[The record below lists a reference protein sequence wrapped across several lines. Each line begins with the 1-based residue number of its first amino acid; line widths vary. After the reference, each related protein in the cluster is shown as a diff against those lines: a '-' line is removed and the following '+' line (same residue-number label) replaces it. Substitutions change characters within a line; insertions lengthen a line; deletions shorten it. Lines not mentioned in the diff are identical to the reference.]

1 MNITAKNLLLAA
13 QDGYRDSDTEY
24 RLYVGHED
32 TKAARNAIYKRL
44 EKTDLEYKLQDSGVF
59 LYVTLDQVAEYG
71 LTEDDLDYCNDLR
84 DYHRRQEEVMREH
97 EQRERETLARL
108 LGNFEATLAV
118 YVDDPAKRYQVAKHL
133 VDTAKEV
140 L

>member
-32 TKAARNAIYKRL
+32 TKAARDAIFKRL

-59 LYVTLDQVAEYG
+59 LYVTLDQAAEYG
-71 LTEDDLDYCNDLR
+71 LTENDLDYCNDLR
-84 DYHRRQEEVMREH
+84 DYHRRQEEEQRER

-118 YVDDPAKRYQVAKHL
+118 YVDDPAKRYQVAKHM

>member
-1 MNITAKNLLLAA
+1 MNITAKNLLHAA

-32 TKAARNAIYKRL
+32 TKAARDAIFKRL

-59 LYVTLDQVAEYG
+59 LYVTLDQAAEYG
-71 LTEDDLDYCNDLR
+71 LTEDDLDYCDDLR
-84 DYHRRQEEVMREH
+84 DLHRRLEEETRER

-118 YVDDPAKRYQVAKHL
+118 YVDDPAKRYQVAKHM

>member
-1 MNITAKNLLLAA
+1 MNTTAKNLLLAA

-71 LTEDDLDYCNDLR
+71 LTENDLDYCNDLR
-84 DYHRRQEEVMREH
+84 DYHRRQEEEYR
-97 EQRERETLARL
+97 QREQKQREKEARL
-108 LGNFEATLAV
+108 VGQYEATLAV
-118 YVDDPAKRYQVAKHL
+118 YVEDPAKRYQLAKHM
-133 VDTAKEV
+133 VEAAKEV